1 MTRCPAPLCAVS
13 WRLYQVAG
21 TRSEMMR
28 LSSSDLRGSY
38 SLQSCRRHA
47 DKLNC
52 LLVKQY

>member
-1 MTRCPAPLCAVS
+1 MTRWPAPLCAVS

-28 LSSSDLRGSY
+28 LSSSDLRRR
-38 SLQSCRRHA
+38 LQQCHGHA